1 MILTRRQ
8 LLSSSVA
15 AGAAIVVSGSAGPVR
30 AAPRTLRKWVDP
42 LAVPAVVTGEHVRLS
57 MITTR
62 HSFSSSLP
70 GPTPTMAYVVT
81 GQATSDAYLGP
92 TIVATTGVPL
102 TVTMTNSLGAHPLQ
116 IDPAIHGSRPSDGT
130 SPRASTH
137 LHGGNTRPEH
147 DGGPEDDFG
156 VGRTHVYEYDNS
168 QDAAGLWYHDHAL
181 ALTRLNVYAGLAGG
195 YLVRDTPETG
205 IDTGAGTL
213 LPAGV
218 HEIPLVI
225 QDKTFNA
232 DGSLFYPHPWA
243 PEFFGDTAVVNGVVF
258 PYLSVDRG
266 VYRFR
271 VVNGSN
277 ARFYRLAFNLKATG
291 ATLPFFQIGTDG
303 GLLNSPVPLGTL
315 LIAPGERA
323 DLLVDFR
330 GLPPGSLVDLTNNAV
345 APFPSGARSGHK
357 GGAPLPQIMQFRVT
371 AATGWVPPAD
381 APVHGM
387 DLRPVTPIQPL
398 VRSKAARTRT
408 RSLVEIM
415 GAAGPRMAL
424 LDNRPFHSTDYAD
437 LDDPVRPGTTEVW
450 ELVNTT
456 VDAHPIHLHL
466 VQFQVLDRQPVDTVG
481 YLREAGYRT
490 TPEGWLV
497 EDTGRYPAPSVTDY
511 LLGQAAPPAA
521 NERGWKDTVVAPPGM
536 VTRILVPFGS
546 EAGDG
551 LPVAARAVHV
561 PGRRDNDYVW
571 HCHILEHE
579 ENDMMQYY
587 KIEAP

>member
-15 AGAAIVVSGSAGPVR
+15 AGAAILVSGSAGPVR

-42 LAVPAVVTGEHVRLS
+42 LAVPPALTGSHLHLS
-57 MITTR
+57 MITTQ
-62 HSFSSSLP
+62 HAFSSNLP
-70 GPTPTMAYVVT
+70 GPAPTMAYVVT
-81 GQATSDAYLGP
+81 GQEPSDAYLGP

-102 TVTMTNSLGAHPLQ
+102 TVTMTNELGTHPLE
-116 IDPAIHGSRPSDGT
+116 IDPAIHGVQADDKDR
-130 SPRASTH
+130 PRASTH
-137 LHGGNTRPEH
+137 LHGGNTLPEH
-147 DGGPEDDFG
+147 DGGPEDFFG
-156 VGRTHVYEYDNS
+156 FEDDHVYEYGNT

-195 YLVRDTPETG
+195 YLIRDTPETG
-205 IDTGAGTL
+205 IDTGDGTL
-213 LPAGV
+213 LPAGD

-225 QDKTFNA
+225 QDKSFND
-232 DGSLFYPHPWA
+232 DGSLSYPPEWE

-277 ARFYRLAFNLKATG
+277 ARFYRLAFKVKATG
-291 ATLPFFQIGTDG
+291 AQLPFLQIGTDG
-303 GLLNSPVPLGTL
+303 GLLNAPVPLATL
-315 LIAPGERA
+315 LLAPGERA

-330 GLPPGSLVDLTNNAV
+330 GLPAGSLVDLTNNAV
-345 APFPSGARSGHK
+345 APFPSGARPFHK

-371 AATGWVPPAD
+371 ATTGWAPPHGVPLRS
-381 APVHGM
+381 M
-387 DLRPVTPIQPL
+387 DLRPITPIQPL
-398 VRSKAARTRT
+398 DPAKAARTRT

-415 GAAGPRMAL
+415 GAGGPRMAL
-424 LDNRPFHSTDYAD
+424 LDNRAFHGSDAG
-437 LDDPVRPGTTEVW
+437 LDEPVRPDTSEIW

-456 VDAHPIHLHL
+456 EDAHPIHLHL
-466 VQFQVLDRQPVDTVG
+466 VQFLVLDRQPVDTAG
-481 YLREAGYRT
+481 YLEAAGYEVG
-490 TPEGWLV
+490 PEGWLV
-497 EDTGRYPAPSVTDY
+497 EGTGSYPAPPVTPY
-511 LLGQAAPPAA
+511 LLGRAAQPPAA

-536 VTRILVPFGS
+536 VTRILVPFG
-546 EAGDG
+546 EDAGAG
-551 LPVAARAVHV
+551 LPVAARKVYV
-561 PGRRDNDYVW
+561 PGPEDNDYVW

-587 KIEAP
+587 KIAKS